1 MERREFFKSLIA
13 GGASMRERPRAKNRR
28 AHHTGE
34 RLYHGPMEIP
44 EDIVRIIAAHPAIK
58 KTTCRHL
65 VSRYANTGW
74 VWLFRCQIPESRQ
87 MVGEIIRTPEGKI
100 RVHCWSAAR
109 SNGLSIKTPAD
120 IIAGVDARK
129 LRDSICLEDDPRW

>member
-109 SNGLSIKTPAD
+109 PDGRIIRTPEQIVRPHDVVELPPA
-120 IIAGVDARK
+120 A
-129 LRDSICLEDDPRW
+129 